1 MHKFCACY
9 HYRRYMSRS
18 RVYILRNQFWKM
30 RILICVNHLGL
41 NLALSGN
48 LNVEHYEPV
57 LVPASRWT
65 DKSTTSAPA
74 ESAIHCA
81 SSCQLR
87 EKSGGPKCWQFS
99 FHDGVCKLSG
109 WITEASSA
117 SGSTV
122 QTWRTIIGMI
132 YCFCTY
138 C

>member
-65 DKSTTSAPA
+65 DESITLAPA

-99 FHDGVCKLSG
+99 FHDGVCKMSG
-109 WITEASSA
+109 WI
-117 SGSTV
+117 V
-122 QTWRTIIGMI
+122 IIEVI
-132 YCFCTY
+132 FLF
-138 C
+138 